1 MKIFENESSFLIR
14 TMSQCLGAKFQVR
27 AKLQSSLPN
36 GGGSRSFCVRS
47 GDLRRPGLRSDS
59 RDQARTYMSVYFC
72 ILQKKVLL
80 NHSAQDSSLCVTRL
94 GGSQVDK
101 RVYLDLCPRHFQ
113 MLRLTIDAKR
123 WSHFTGCVNVILSE
137 AVCVRL
143 PLMHPARPI

>member
-1 MKIFENESSFLIR
+1 MEVVVGPFASAAGICDVLVSDLTQRIK
-14 TMSQCLGAKFQVR
+14 K
-27 AKLQSSLPN
+27 
-36 GGGSRSFCVRS
+36 
-47 GDLRRPGLRSDS
+47 DLRFVYGN
-59 RDQARTYMSVYFC
+59 QARTYMSVYFC

>member
-1 MKIFENESSFLIR
+1 MKVVVGPFASAAGICDVLVSHLCPKDQERFALR
-14 TMSQCLGAKFQVR
+14 QWKPSQ
-27 AKLQSSLPN
+27 N
-36 GGGSRSFCVRS
+36 N
-47 GDLRRPGLRSDS
+47 
-59 RDQARTYMSVYFC
+59 MSVYFC

-101 RVYLDLCPRHFQ
+101 RVHLDLCPRHFQ